1 MHARHTDKGIVVDLT
16 VAPLAGADLRE
27 GAPARITLKFT
38 DATTGAKLRGINP
51 AAWFTARENAAPPS
65 GRTAC
70 EAKIAAFLGGN
81 LFSEPSLDLNVY
93 DVVTLNEDPTLS
105 VVDPRFS
112 FGGSRLLAL
121 VELRSRGYDWAL
133 GGANRLFVTMPDAN
147 AVAAVDTA
155 TWKVAAN
162 LDVGTKP
169 KRIAAQP
176 GSEAVWVTSDT
187 AVARIAPHDPT
198 PATPLPIPARE
209 HHLAF
214 NDH

>member
-1 MHARHTDKGIVVDLT
+1 MSNRLLAATAAALLPLFGALAAPMHARHTDKGIVVDLT
-16 VAPLAGADLRE
+16 ITPLAGADLRE

-51 AAWFTARENAAPPS
+51 AAWFSARENAAHPS

-112 FGGSRLLAL
+112 VGGSTRRGLG
-121 VELRSRGYDWAL
+121 LR
-133 GGANRLFVTMPDAN
+133 
-147 AVAAVDTA
+147 
-155 TWKVAAN
+155 
-162 LDVGTKP
+162 
-169 KRIAAQP
+169 
-176 GSEAVWVTSDT
+176 
-187 AVARIAPHDPT
+187 
-198 PATPLPIPARE
+198 
-209 HHLAF
+209 
-214 NDH
+214 